1 MSNYFITKEEAEKVM
16 RLLEKEWSCFEEL
29 ESQSLRMVKDKTMFI
44 MQALGKLLEEEK
56 YDDPEIRSMWIEY
69 TGGEPV
75 KLSEL
80 EQKISEFCT
89 KYGVK
94 RDRFIRWWEGKTKLV
109 VKEEFDAERLMK
121 LANYY
126 ALRYILQ
133 RTHTVTMVFPKMLEG
148 KIAKEIKFRAVLIGA
163 DVEFKT
169 NDKLEI
175 TVYIGNKT
183 PEIMAGLAEYAKK
196 IRTRGTYGEIEI
208 ENVPI
213 SGELEWE
220 EYDSQVEQTIA
231 QILTSMG
238 AKVWREP
245 KAIILGKTIFIP
257 DFIVEYEGKNVFVEI
272 VGYWRKN
279 YLINKEMKI
288 RKAIEKGARIIIVA
302 NRKNANAFAHIGA
315 PIITY
320 ERPEDLEEVSKKIIM
335 MLQKL

>member
-1 MSNYFITKEEAEKVM
+1 MLNYFIFEEEAK
-16 RLLEKEWSCFEEL
+16 RILKLLEKDWSCFEEL
-29 ESQSLRMVKDKTMFI
+29 ESQILRIVKDKTMFVI
-44 MQALGKLLEEEK
+44 QALGKLLREER
-56 YDDPEIRSMWIEY
+56 YDDPEIQYMWIEY
-69 TGGEPV
+69 TNGEPI

-89 KYGVK
+89 KYGIK
-94 RDRFIRWWEGKTKLV
+94 KERFMKWWNGKTKLV
-109 VKEEFDAERLMK
+109 IKEEVNAERLMK

-133 RTHTVTMVFPKMLEG
+133 QAHTVTMVFPKMLEG
-148 KIAKEIKFRAVLIGA
+148 KIAKEIKFRAMLIGA

-169 NDKLEI
+169 NDELEAI
-175 TVYIGNKT
+175 IRIGDKT

-196 IRTRGTYGEIEI
+196 IKAKGTYGEIEI

-220 EYDSQVEQTIA
+220 EYDSQVERTIA

-238 AKVWREP
+238 AKVRREP
-245 KAIILGKTIFIP
+245 RVIMREGTMFIP
-257 DFIVEYEGKNVFVEI
+257 YFIVKYEGRNVFLEI

-288 RKAIEKGARIIIVA
+288 RKAIEKGIRIIIVA
-302 NRKNANAFAHIGA
+302 NRKNADAFEHIGV

-320 ERPEDLEEVSKKIIM
+320 EKPEDLEEVSKKIIM
-335 MLQKL
+335 ILQEL